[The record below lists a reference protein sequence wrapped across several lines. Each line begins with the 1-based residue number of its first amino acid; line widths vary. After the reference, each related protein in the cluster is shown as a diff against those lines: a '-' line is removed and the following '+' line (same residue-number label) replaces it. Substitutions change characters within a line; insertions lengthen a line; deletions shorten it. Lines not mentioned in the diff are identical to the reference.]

1 MTLLEPDSSRGV
13 STMAYVRRVRG
24 LNLWIWFRDAG
35 PVVELVALTN
45 HPPEPRR

>member
-13 STMAYVRRVRG
+13 STLVYVRRVRG

-35 PVVELVALTN
+35 AIVELVALTN
-45 HPPEPRR
+45 QPPEARR